1 MNKHLYCLLITF
13 TIPRL
18 CLCDCLLGYFT
29 VAWWLLYC
37 AVPLAFLRIQDPW
50 ETFPVILAPAWWA
63 QAKARKLVKGIWFH
77 QRIPPDKKNC
87 LWADLNV
94 KVSQCA
100 CNMQNGPGPFSYTV
114 KNSCGLKCSST
125 ETYFVE
131 TGFSKV
137 IPFHGGVLSCEA
149 IAVIYKMC
157 K

>member
-1 MNKHLYCLLITF
+1 
-13 TIPRL
+13 
-18 CLCDCLLGYFT
+18 
-29 VAWWLLYC
+29 
-37 AVPLAFLRIQDPW
+37 
-50 ETFPVILAPAWWA
+50 
-63 QAKARKLVKGIWFH
+63 
-77 QRIPPDKKNC
+77 
-87 LWADLNV
+87 
-94 KVSQCA
+94 
-100 CNMQNGPGPFSYTV
+100 MQNGPGPFSYTV